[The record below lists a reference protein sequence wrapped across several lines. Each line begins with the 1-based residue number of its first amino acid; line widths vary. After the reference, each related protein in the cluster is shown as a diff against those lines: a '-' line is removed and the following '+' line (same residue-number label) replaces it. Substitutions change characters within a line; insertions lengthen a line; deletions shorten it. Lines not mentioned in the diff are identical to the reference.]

1 MFLNYFKFIIR
12 FLFKIFG
19 STFFKGKMNE
29 IEINDIRSDK
39 DFKGITFSEF
49 KKTDVKKELIKNL
62 YNAKIEP
69 ACYWSAEMICAGH
82 YADLWDSIIG
92 FYTKHI
98 HIGNPKL
105 ITYLELRINNF
116 KEIVSNGYRDQEIRL
131 RNNEKMRK
139 LFCEVMCVLCEAR
152 KKHCYAEV
160 KVKKEDFD
168 LTQMTERF
176 KAPNVKYAE
185 EIFMKE
191 DPKELFIAANE
202 LAYNLTEEGKNSV
215 SACYWMEWIIEFE
228 TICKQKKEK
237 FKCERREF
245 AKVESKCQMD
255 IVWIIWDIFLS
266 EAKKRSNLVQRIVN
280 SALNIFSLRY
290 RTGCHKKRRLLMYF
304 VIEVFTEPYALEEEI
319 VKDKEKIL
327 TIVKNINK
335 IYKQI
340 KKNEH
345 SPGTDYL
352 YQNMKATNLEKT
364 IAKLETMNN
373 LGAEYIPRID

>member
-1 MFLNYFKFIIR
+1 
-12 FLFKIFG
+12 
-19 STFFKGKMNE
+19 MND
-29 IEINDIRSDK
+29 IEINDVRIQQH
-39 DFKGITFSEF
+39 FKGITFSEF

-62 YNAKIEP
+62 YNAKIES

-82 YADLWDSIIG
+82 YSDLWDSIIG

-105 ITYLELRINNF
+105 ISYLDLRISNF
-116 KEIVSNGYRDQEIRL
+116 KDIVSNGYRDQELRL

-152 KKHCYAEV
+152 KKHCCAEV

-168 LTQMTERF
+168 LTQITDRF
-176 KAPNVKYAE
+176 KAPTVKYAE
-185 EIFMKE
+185 DIFLKD
-191 DPKELFIAANE
+191 DPKELFISANE
-202 LAYNLTEEGKNSV
+202 LAYNLTNEGKNSV

-245 AKVESKCQMD
+245 ANVESNCQID
-255 IVWIIWDIFLS
+255 IVWIILDIFLTES
-266 EAKKRSNLVQRIVN
+266 KKRSNLVQRIIN
-280 SALNIFSLRY
+280 SALNIFCLRY
-290 RTGCHKKRRLLMYF
+290 RSGCHKKRRLLMYF
-304 VIEVFTEPYALEEEI
+304 VIEVFTEPYSLEEEI
-319 VKDKEKIL
+319 VRDKHKII
-327 TIVKNINK
+327 TITQHINK

-352 YQNMKATNLEKT
+352 YQNLKATNLEKT

>member
-1 MFLNYFKFIIR
+1 
-12 FLFKIFG
+12 
-19 STFFKGKMNE
+19 MNE
-29 IEINDIRSDK
+29 IEIKDIRDQRE
-39 DFKGITFSEF
+39 FKGITFSEF
-49 KKTDVKKELIKNL
+49 KKVDVKKELNKNL

-69 ACYWSAEMICAGH
+69 ACYWSAELICAGH
-82 YADLWDSIIG
+82 YADLWDAIIG

-116 KEIVSNGYRDQEIRL
+116 KEIVSGGYRDQELRL

-139 LFCEVMCVLCEAR
+139 LFCEVICVLCEAK
-152 KKHCYAEV
+152 KKHCYTDV

-185 EIFMKE
+185 EIFLKD
-191 DPKELFIAANE
+191 DPKELFIAVNE
-202 LAYNLTEEGKNSV
+202 FAHNLTEEGKNSV
-215 SACYWMEWIIEFE
+215 SACYWMEWIMEFE

-245 AKVESKCQMD
+245 AIVEPKSQMD
-255 IVWIIWDIFLS
+255 IIWIIWDVFLA
-266 EAKKRSNLVQRIVN
+266 EAKKRSTLIQRIVN
-280 SALNIFSLRY
+280 SALHIFCLRY
-290 RTGCHKKRRLLMYF
+290 KTGCHKKRRLLMYF
-304 VIEVFTEPYALEEEI
+304 VIEVFTEPFSIDEEI
-319 VKDKEKIL
+319 VKDKNKI
-327 TIVKNINK
+327 IVITQNINK

-352 YQNMKATNLEKT
+352 YNNVKATNLEKT

-373 LGAEYIPRID
+373 LGDNFIPRVD

>member
-1 MFLNYFKFIIR
+1 
-12 FLFKIFG
+12 
-19 STFFKGKMNE
+19 MND
-29 IEINDIRSDK
+29 IEINDIREQK
-39 DFKGITFSEF
+39 DFRGITFSEF

-62 YNAKIEP
+62 YNSKVEP
-69 ACYWSAEMICAGH
+69 SCYWSAELICSGH
-82 YADLWDSIIG
+82 YADLWDIIIG

-105 ITYLELRINNF
+105 ISYLELRINGF
-116 KEIVSNGYRDQEIRL
+116 KDILKNGYVNQELRL
-131 RNNEKMRK
+131 RNNDKMRN
-139 LFCEVMCVLCEAR
+139 LFCEVMCVLCDAR
-152 KKHCYAEV
+152 KKHCHAEV

-176 KAPNVKYAE
+176 KAPNIKFAE

-202 LAYNLTEEGKNSV
+202 LAFNLTEEGKNSV
-215 SACYWMEWIIEFE
+215 SACYWIEWIIEFE

-237 FKCERREF
+237 VKCERRQF
-245 AKVESKCQMD
+245 ANVESKCQMD
-255 IVWIIWDIFLS
+255 IIWIIWNIFLVES
-266 EAKKRSNLVQRIVN
+266 QKRNSLVQRIVN
-280 SALNIFSLRY
+280 SALNIFSLKY
-290 RTGCHKKRRLLMYF
+290 TPGCHKKRRLLMYF
-304 VIEVFTEPYALEEEI
+304 VVEVFTEPYSLEEDI
-319 VKDKEKIL
+319 VRDKNKISV
-327 TIVKNINK
+327 IIKNINK

-352 YQNMKATNLEKT
+352 YQNIKSSNLEKT

-373 LGAEYIPRID
+373 LGADYIPRID

>member
-1 MFLNYFKFIIR
+1 
-12 FLFKIFG
+12 
-19 STFFKGKMNE
+19 MNE
-29 IEINDIRSDK
+29 IEINDIRDHK
-39 DFKGITFSEF
+39 EFKGITFSEF
-49 KKTDVKKELIKNL
+49 KKVDVKKELNKNL

-69 ACYWSAEMICAGH
+69 ACYWSAELICAGH
-82 YADLWDSIIG
+82 YADLWDAIIG

-116 KEIVSNGYRDQEIRL
+116 KEIVSGGYRDQELRL

-139 LFCEVMCVLCEAR
+139 LFCEVICVLCEAK
-152 KKHCYAEV
+152 KKHCYTDV

-185 EIFMKE
+185 EIFLKD
-191 DPKELFIAANE
+191 DPKELFIAVNE
-202 LAYNLTEEGKNSV
+202 FAHNLTEEGKNSV
-215 SACYWMEWIIEFE
+215 SACYWMEWIMEFE

-245 AKVESKCQMD
+245 AIVEPKSQMD
-255 IVWIIWDIFLS
+255 IIWIIWDVFLA
-266 EAKKRSNLVQRIVN
+266 EAKKRSTLIQRIVN
-280 SALNIFSLRY
+280 SALHIFCLRY
-290 RTGCHKKRRLLMYF
+290 KTGCHKKRRLLMYF
-304 VIEVFTEPYALEEEI
+304 VIEVFTEPFSIDEEI
-319 VKDKEKIL
+319 VKDKNKI
-327 TIVKNINK
+327 IVITQNINK

-352 YQNMKATNLEKT
+352 YNNVKATNLEKT

-373 LGAEYIPRID
+373 LGDNFIPRVD

>member
-1 MFLNYFKFIIR
+1 
-12 FLFKIFG
+12 
-19 STFFKGKMNE
+19 MNE
-29 IEINDIRSDK
+29 IEINDIRDQRE
-39 DFKGITFSEF
+39 FKGITFSEF
-49 KKTDVKKELIKNL
+49 KKVDVKKELNKNL

-69 ACYWSAEMICAGH
+69 ACYWSAELICAGH
-82 YADLWDSIIG
+82 YADLWDAIIG

-105 ITYLELRINNF
+105 ITYLELRIKNF
-116 KEIVSNGYRDQEIRL
+116 KEIVSNGYRDQELRL

-139 LFCEVMCVLCEAR
+139 LFCEVICVLCEAK
-152 KKHCYAEV
+152 KKHCYTDV

-185 EIFMKE
+185 EIFLKD
-191 DPKELFIAANE
+191 DPKELFIAVNE
-202 LAYNLTEEGKNSV
+202 FAHNLTEEGKNSV
-215 SACYWMEWIIEFE
+215 SACYWMEWIMEFE

-245 AKVESKCQMD
+245 AIVEPKSQMD
-255 IVWIIWDIFLS
+255 IIWIIWDVFLA
-266 EAKKRSNLVQRIVN
+266 EAKKRSTLIQRIVN
-280 SALNIFSLRY
+280 SALHIFCLRY
-290 RTGCHKKRRLLMYF
+290 KTGCHKKRRLLMYF
-304 VIEVFTEPYALEEEI
+304 VIEVFTEPFSIDEEI
-319 VKDKEKIL
+319 VKDKNKI
-327 TIVKNINK
+327 IVITQNINK

-352 YQNMKATNLEKT
+352 YNNVKATNLEKT

-373 LGAEYIPRID
+373 LGDNFIPRVD

>member
-1 MFLNYFKFIIR
+1 
-12 FLFKIFG
+12 
-19 STFFKGKMNE
+19 MND
-29 IEINDIRSDK
+29 IEINDVRIQQH
-39 DFKGITFSEF
+39 FKGITFSEF

-62 YNAKIEP
+62 YNAKIES

-82 YADLWDSIIG
+82 YSDLWDSIIG

-105 ITYLELRINNF
+105 ISYLDLRISNF
-116 KEIVSNGYRDQEIRL
+116 KDIVSNGYRDQELRL

-152 KKHCYAEV
+152 KKHCCAEV

-168 LTQMTERF
+168 LTQITDRF
-176 KAPNVKYAE
+176 KAPTVKYAE
-185 EIFMKE
+185 DIFLKD
-191 DPKELFIAANE
+191 DPKELFISANE
-202 LAYNLTEEGKNSV
+202 LAYNLTNEGKNSV

-237 FKCERREF
+237 FICERREF
-245 AKVESKCQMD
+245 ANVESNCQMD
-255 IVWIIWDIFLS
+255 IVWIIWDIFLTES
-266 EAKKRSNLVQRIVN
+266 KKRSNLVQRIIN
-280 SALNIFSLRY
+280 SALNIFCLRY
-290 RTGCHKKRRLLMYF
+290 RSGCHKKRRLLMYF
-304 VIEVFTEPYALEEEI
+304 VIEVFTEPYSLEEEI
-319 VKDKEKIL
+319 VRDKHKII
-327 TIVKNINK
+327 TITQHINK

-352 YQNMKATNLEKT
+352 YQNLKATNLEKT

>member
-1 MFLNYFKFIIR
+1 
-12 FLFKIFG
+12 
-19 STFFKGKMNE
+19 MND
-29 IEINDIRSDK
+29 IEINDIRDERQ
-39 DFKGITFSEF
+39 FKGITFSEF
-49 KKTDVKKELIKNL
+49 KKTDVKKELLKNL

-82 YADLWDSIIG
+82 YSDLWDSIIG

-116 KEIVSNGYRDQEIRL
+116 KEIVLNGYRDQELRL

-202 LAYNLTEEGKNSV
+202 LAYNLTEEAKNSV

-245 AKVESKCQMD
+245 AKVDSKCQMD
-255 IVWIIWDIFLS
+255 IVWIVWDIFLTES
-266 EAKKRSNLVQRIVN
+266 KKRSNLVQRIIN
-280 SALNIFSLRY
+280 SALNIFCLRY
-290 RTGCHKKRRLLMYF
+290 RSGIHKKRRFLMYF
-304 VIEVFTEPYALEEEI
+304 VIEVFTEPYSLQEEI
-319 VKDKEKIL
+319 VRDKNKML
-327 TIVKNINK
+327 TIIQNINK

-352 YQNMKATNLEKT
+352 YQNIKQSNLEKT
-364 IAKLETMNN
+364 IQKLETMNN

>member
-1 MFLNYFKFIIR
+1 
-12 FLFKIFG
+12 
-19 STFFKGKMNE
+19 MNDM
-29 IEINDIRSDK
+29 EINDIRQQK

-49 KKTDVKKELIKNL
+49 KKTDVKKEIIKNL

-82 YADLWDSIIG
+82 YSDLWDTIIE

-105 ITYLELRINNF
+105 IIYLDLRMNHF
-116 KEIVSNGYRDQEIRL
+116 KEIVDNGYRDQELRL
-131 RNNEKMRK
+131 RNNDKMRK
-139 LFCEVMCVLCEAR
+139 LFCEIMCILCEAR
-152 KKHCYAEV
+152 KKHSYSEV

-176 KAPNVKYAE
+176 KAPSVTYADE
-185 EIFMKE
+185 VFLPD

-202 LAYNLTEEGKNSV
+202 FAYNITDEGKNSV

-228 TICKQKKEK
+228 TICKHKKEK
-237 FKCERREF
+237 FQCERRTF
-245 AKVESKCQMD
+245 TKVDPKCQMD
-255 IVWIIWDIFLS
+255 IVWIIWDIFLTES
-266 EAKKRSNLVQRIVN
+266 KKRSSLVQRIVN
-280 SALNIFSLRY
+280 SALQIFCLKY
-290 RTGCHKKRRLLMYF
+290 RSGCHKKRRLLMYF
-304 VIEVFTEPYALEEEI
+304 VIEVFTEPFSMDEEI
-319 VKDKEKIL
+319 VRDKSKISEI
-327 TIVKNINK
+327 TQNINK

-364 IAKLETMNN
+364 IAKLETMNS
-373 LGAEYIPRID
+373 LGAEYIPRIN

>member
-1 MFLNYFKFIIR
+1 
-12 FLFKIFG
+12 
-19 STFFKGKMNE
+19 MND
-29 IEINDIRSDK
+29 IEINDIRDQK
-39 DFKGITFSEF
+39 EFKGITFSEF

-69 ACYWSAEMICAGH
+69 SCYWSAEMICAGH
-82 YADLWDSIIG
+82 YSDLWDTIIG

-116 KEIVSNGYRDQEIRL
+116 KDILMNGYRDQELRL

-152 KKHCYAEV
+152 KKHCYSEV
-160 KVKKEDFD
+160 KVKKDDFD

-176 KAPNVKYAE
+176 KAPNINYAQD
-185 EIFMKE
+185 IFYKD
-191 DPKELFIAANE
+191 DPKELFIPINE
-202 LAYNLTEEGKNSV
+202 FAYDISEECKNSI

-228 TICKQKKEK
+228 SICKQRKDK

-245 AKVESKCQMD
+245 AKVDPKFQMD
-255 IVWIIWDIFLS
+255 IIWIIWDIFLQ
-266 EAKKRSNLVQRIVN
+266 EAKKRNTFVQRIVN
-280 SALNIFSLRY
+280 SALSIFCLRY
-290 RTGCHKKRRLLMYF
+290 TSGCHKKRRLLLYF
-304 VIEVFTEPYALEEEI
+304 VIEVFTEPYSVEEEMI
-319 VKDKEKIL
+319 KEKNKI
-327 TIVKNINK
+327 IVIQQNINK

-352 YQNMKATNLEKT
+352 YKNINASNLEKT
-364 IAKLETMNN
+364 IAKLETMNS
-373 LGAEYIPRID
+373 LGAEYIPRLE

>member
-1 MFLNYFKFIIR
+1 
-12 FLFKIFG
+12 
-19 STFFKGKMNE
+19 MNE
-29 IEINDIRSDK
+29 AEINDVREQK
-39 DFKGITFSEF
+39 DFRGITFSEF

-62 YNAKIEP
+62 YNSKIEP
-69 ACYWSAEMICAGH
+69 SCYWSAEMICAGH
-82 YADLWDSIIG
+82 YSDLWDIVIG

-105 ITYLELRINNF
+105 ISYLELRINGF
-116 KEIVSNGYRDQEIRL
+116 KDILKNGYVDQELRL
-131 RNNEKMRK
+131 RNSDKMRK
-139 LFCEVMCVLCEAR
+139 LFCEVMCVLCDAR
-152 KKHCYAEV
+152 KKHCHAEV

-185 EIFMKE
+185 DIFLKD

-202 LAYNLTEEGKNSV
+202 LAYNLTDEGKNSV
-215 SACYWMEWIIEFE
+215 SACYWIEWIIEFE

-237 FKCERREF
+237 VKCERRQF
-245 AKVESKCQMD
+245 ANVDAKCQMD
-255 IVWIIWDIFLS
+255 VIWIIWDIFLIES
-266 EAKKRSNLVQRIVN
+266 RKRSNLVQRIIN
-280 SALNIFSLRY
+280 SALNIFCLKY
-290 RTGCHKKRRLLMYF
+290 TPGCHKKRRLLMYF
-304 VIEVFTEPYALEEEI
+304 VVEVFTEPYELSEEI
-319 VKDKEKIL
+319 VRDKNKISV
-327 TIVKNINK
+327 IIKNINK

-352 YQNMKATNLEKT
+352 YQNMKSTNLEKT

-373 LGAEYIPRID
+373 LGAEFIPRIE

>member
-1 MFLNYFKFIIR
+1 MPFLKEY
-12 FLFKIFG
+12 
-19 STFFKGKMNE
+19 MNDN
-29 IEINDIRSDK
+29 EINDVRQEK

-49 KKTDVKKELIKNL
+49 KKCDVKKEIVKNL

-69 ACYWSAEMICAGH
+69 ACYWCAEMICAGH
-82 YADLWDSIIG
+82 YSDLWDCIIG

-116 KEIVSNGYRDQEIRL
+116 KEIVSNGYVNQELRL
-131 RNNEKMRK
+131 RNNERMRK

-152 KKHCYAEV
+152 KKHCYSEV

-176 KAPNVKYAE
+176 KAPNITFAE
-185 EIFMKE
+185 QNFLKE

-202 LAYNLTEEGKNSV
+202 FAFNISEQGKNSV

-255 IVWIIWDIFLS
+255 IIWLVWDIFLS
-266 EAKKRSNLVQRIVN
+266 EAKKRSTLVQRIVN
-280 SALNIFSLRY
+280 SALNIFCLRY
-290 RTGCHKKRRLLMYF
+290 RSGCHKKRRLLMYF
-304 VIEVFTEPYALEEEI
+304 VIEVFTEPYSIEEEI
-319 VKDKEKIL
+319 VKDKNKI
-327 TIVKNINK
+327 TVITQNINK

-340 KKNEH
+340 KKNER

-352 YQNMKATNLEKT
+352 YQNLKQSNLEKT
-364 IAKLETMNN
+364 IAKLETMNS
-373 LGAEYIPRID
+373 LGAEYIPRIN